1 MTWFQKLL
9 LAIPYTLYVA
19 LLIYF
24 LNDSRHD
31 DHFLVSWFLQIL
43 AFIFLA
49 IGVPFIAAIA
59 LGVFTSGRVSLAG
72 GMILANWSF
81 LGGVIMLFGYFKIK
95 GMLNGEPSSPSS
107 VTYSVTY
114 SDDREPVNKA
124 TTTYV
129 NQNLVSGNHVL
140 YYQCVHFVK
149 DTSSRYAAYYCYGKE
164 ENLSEEELNVARL
177 LFNKEGEVISQ
188 RIRHLRDDR
197 VALRDY
203 QYESRLMAEVEKTAD
218 DENARI
224 DTALMRESQ
233 EIFSDTLSLEM
244 LND

>member
-19 LLIYF
+19 ILVYF
-24 LNDSRHD
+24 LKGSLHD
-31 DHFLVSWFLQIL
+31 DYFLVSWFLQIL

-95 GMLNGEPSSPSS
+95 GAFSGEKPSSSF

-124 TTTYV
+124 TTAYV
-129 NQNLVSGNHVL
+129 KQNLVTDAHIL
-140 YYQCVHFVK
+140 YYQWVHFVK
-149 DTSSRYAAYYCYGKE
+149 DTASPYVAYYCYGKQ
-164 ENLSEEELNVARL
+164 EELQEEDLSVARL
-177 LFNKEGEVISQ
+177 LFNKNGEVTGQ
-188 RIRHLRDDR
+188 RIRHLRDDK
-197 VALRDY
+197 VAHRDY
-203 QYESRLMAEVEKTAD
+203 QYESRFMAEVEKTAG

-224 DTALMRESQ
+224 DTTLIRSTQ